1 MTRRGWII
9 SLVLA
14 GLAGVVV
21 LAQWR
26 TATPATPATPA
37 TAPTAAPSAMADN
50 KVATP
55 QAPARLC
62 TNHPQA
68 ALRGLREGVQRAV
81 VVIKAFQ
88 PPRQGGS
95 GLVVSLLSANGTK
108 RHELTRVAVHPLQAF
123 TARDASQRFL
133 VSLAP
138 VAHLIDDGKPL
149 CIEVGFD
156 TAGGTPDGGMAEV
169 DIELAKMP

>member
-14 GLAGVVV
+14 GLAGVVA
-21 LAQWR
+21 LALWR
-26 TATPATPATPA
+26 P
-37 TAPTAAPSAMADN
+37 AAPMADSR
-50 KVATP
+50 VATP

-62 TNHPQA
+62 TTHPPA

-81 VVIKAFQ
+81 VVVKAFE

-95 GLVVSLLSANGTK
+95 GLVVSLVSADGK
-108 RHELTRVAVHPLQAF
+108 RRNELTRVAVHPLQAF
-123 TARDASQRFL
+123 TAKEASQRFL

-138 VAHLIDDGKPL
+138 VAHLLEDGKPL
-149 CIEVGFD
+149 CIEVAFD
-156 TAGGTPDGGMAEV
+156 AAGGAPDGGMAEI
-169 DIELAKMP
+169 DIELVKIP